1 MLDYLA
7 FAKIASFK
15 CIKVVCTGSV
25 ESLAEKLFLSEW
37 LGYGISGQMLGGLW
51 DGQPRAL
58 ESCGSGRDLG
68 GVGRTRAQCA
78 LEACQGLRPNQGN
91 QPGKGATKARVLL
104 KPQEPGSS
112 EEFMKMHKKYERQRV
127 L

>member
-1 MLDYLA
+1 MNSGSGYLV
-7 FAKIASFK
+7 SRRLEWE
-15 CIKVVCTGSV
+15 T
-25 ESLAEKLFLSEW
+25 EW
-37 LGYGISGQMLGGLW
+37 LGYGISGRMLGGLW

-104 KPQEPGSS
+104 KPQEPGRS
-112 EEFMKMHKKYERQRV
+112 EEFITMHKIDGRQRV

>member
-1 MLDYLA
+1 M
-7 FAKIASFK
+7 
-15 CIKVVCTGSV
+15 GN
-25 ESLAEKLFLSEW
+25 
-37 LGYGISGQMLGGLW
+37 LGHWSPVGG
-51 DGQPRAL
+51 DGTW
-58 ESCGSGRDLG
+58 G